1 MEWTDFM
8 TAALAL
14 MIPIV
19 AIVGSFVT
27 IVLIVWLQARRRK
40 AELETKAQIYNRL
53 IEKYGSAQELA
64 EFLKTEEGRE
74 FLRGLAMPPAE
85 RPATVLRWIRAGLI
99 LTFLGLAFIFVGWW
113 PALEEPGLMFPGV
126 ILTALG
132 VAFLLGAWVTHWWG
146 RRFGETGDRP
156 SGTEPGPTP

>member
-1 MEWTDFM
+1 MDWTA
-8 TAALAL
+8 TLAL

-19 AIVGSFVT
+19 AIVGSFVMV
-27 IVLIVWLQARRRK
+27 VLIAWLKTRQRR

-64 EFLKTEEGRE
+64 EFLKTPEGRE
-74 FLRGLAMPPAE
+74 FLRGLAMPPAG
-85 RPATVLRWIRAGLI
+85 RPATVLRWIRTGLI

-113 PALEEPGLMFPGV
+113 PVSEEPDLMIAGI

-132 VAFLLGAWVTHWWG
+132 AAFLLGAWVTHWWG

-156 SGTEPGPTP
+156 SGTEPGPTPQR